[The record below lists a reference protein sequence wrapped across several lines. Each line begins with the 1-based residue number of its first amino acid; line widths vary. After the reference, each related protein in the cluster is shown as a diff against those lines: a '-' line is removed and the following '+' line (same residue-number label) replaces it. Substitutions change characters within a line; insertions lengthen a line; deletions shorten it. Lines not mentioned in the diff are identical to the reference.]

1 MFEAGFLGT
10 RALWFMDVVTL
21 WFAVLPF
28 LMGGAIYLAMRKRER
43 AHKRAQTIL
52 FAVTLAMV
60 VLFEVGV
67 RFTGGFVAYAE
78 KSGVAF
84 SSLAV
89 LLAVHILIAV
99 AAVAGWAWLLI
110 DALLSYGRSQAVAAT
125 HRRNGL
131 LVFAGMTV
139 TSLMGVTIYGL
150 LFIL

>member
-21 WFAVLPF
+21 WFAALPF
-28 LMGGAIYLAMRKRER
+28 LMGGAIYLAMRKREH
-43 AHKRAQTIL
+43 AHKRAQTLL

-78 KSGVAF
+78 ESGVEF

-89 LLAVHILIAV
+89 FLAVHVLIAV

-110 DALLSYGRSQAVAAT
+110 DALRSYGSSATVAAT
-125 HRRNGL
+125 HKRNGL
-131 LVFAGMTV
+131 IVFGGMTV
-139 TSLMGVTIYGL
+139 TSLMGVTIYGM
-150 LFIL
+150 LFMF